1 MIIWSGL
8 GFLVAVIV
16 FGCSLAFNLAFN
28 VWWGQGFYDSHKWP
42 FAISLLLS
50 AIICWFL
57 GSILRKRTSQTVIDK
72 ATGEEMVINRSD
84 HSLLFIP
91 MHIWG
96 PILAVI
102 SIIVLVVDL
111 LK

>member
-16 FGCSLAFNLAFN
+16 FGCSLAFNFAFDT
-28 VWWGQGFYDSHKWP
+28 WWGQGYYDSHKWP
-42 FAISLLLS
+42 FAISLFLS
-50 AIICWFL
+50 SIICGVL
-57 GSILRKRTSQTVIDK
+57 GLILRKRTSQTVIDK
-72 ATGEEMVINRSD
+72 ATGEEIVINRSD
-84 HSLLFIP
+84 HSLFFIP
-91 MHIWG
+91 VHFWG

-102 SIIVLVVDL
+102 SIIVFVVDL